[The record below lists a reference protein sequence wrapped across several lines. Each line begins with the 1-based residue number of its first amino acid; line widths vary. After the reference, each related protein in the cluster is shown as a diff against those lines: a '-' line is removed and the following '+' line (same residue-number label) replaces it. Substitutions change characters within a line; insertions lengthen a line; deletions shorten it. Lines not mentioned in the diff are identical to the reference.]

1 MVNRLAAVACV
12 LVAAGTFVL
21 SPRTFAQQPAWPTKP
36 VRIIVPFAPGAFTDA
51 SARLLANELG
61 NQLGQPVVVENKTGA
76 GGTIGADAVAKA
88 APDGYTLLITETSF
102 AMTPALYSKLPY
114 DPVKDLVPV
123 SQYADATAVLMARNG
138 FPAKSVKEL
147 VALAKS
153 KPDGVTY
160 GSAGLGSSSHLPLE
174 WFQSL
179 TGTKMLHVP
188 FKGAAASIP
197 ELVAG
202 RVDLVMSSVATGGP
216 YIAAGKVEPLAVT
229 GKERSPALPNVPT
242 FAEAGLPDY
251 RMSYWFGVFAPAGT
265 PKEIVARLEQEIA
278 KAMTSP
284 ALREAFAKQGART
297 VGSTSPQF
305 TQFVGDE
312 IELWKRVVK
321 TANVKME

>member
-1 MVNRLAAVACV
+1 MYRRLVVVLASLAALVVASGP
-12 LVAAGTFVL
+12 AM
-21 SPRTFAQQPAWPTKP
+21 SQPSAWPSKP
-36 VRIIVPFAPGAFTDA
+36 IRIIVPFAPGAFTDS
-51 SARLLANELG
+51 SARLLANELS

-76 GGTIGADAVAKA
+76 SGAIGADTVAKA
-88 APDGYTLLITETSF
+88 APDGYTLLVTETSF
-102 AMTPALYSKLPY
+102 AMTPALFSVKLPY
-114 DPVKDLVPV
+114 DPVKDLIPV
-123 SQYADATAVLMARNG
+123 SQYADATAVLMARSG
-138 FPAKSVKEL
+138 FPAKTVKEL
-147 VALAKS
+147 IDVAKA

-160 GSAGLGSSSHLPLE
+160 GSAGLGSSSHLPIE

-229 GKERSPALPNVPT
+229 GKERSPALPAVPT
-242 FAEAGLPDY
+242 FAEAGLPEY
-251 RMSYWFGVFAPAGT
+251 RMSYWFGLFAPAGT
-265 PKEIVARLEQEIA
+265 PKEIVTRLENEVA

-297 VGSTSPQF
+297 VGNTSAQF
-305 TQFVGDE
+305 TQFVGQE
-312 IELWKRVVK
+312 IELWKQVVK
-321 TANVKME
+321 TANVKVE

>member
-1 MVNRLAAVACV
+1 MVKRIAALVATLALAVAGLTSAV
-12 LVAAGTFVL
+12 H
-21 SPRTFAQQPAWPTKP
+21 AQAPAWPTKP
-36 VRIIVPFAPGAFTDA
+36 IRIIVPFAPGAFTDA
-51 SARLLANELG
+51 SARLLANELST
-61 NQLGQPVVVENKTGA
+61 QLGQPVVVENKTGA
-76 GGTIGADAVAKA
+76 SGAIGADAVAKA
-88 APDGYTLLITETSF
+88 APDGYTLLVTETSF
-102 AMTPALYSKLPY
+102 AMTPALFSAKLPY
-114 DPVKDLVPV
+114 DPIKDLIPV

-147 VALAKS
+147 IEVAKA

-160 GSAGLGSSSHLPLE
+160 GSAGLGSSSHLPIE

-216 YIAAGKVEPLAVT
+216 HIAAGKVEPLAVT

-265 PKEIVARLEQEIA
+265 PKEIVSRLEQEIA

-297 VGSTSPQF
+297 VGNTSAQF
-305 TQFVGDE
+305 TQFVADE

-321 TANVKME
+321 TANVKVE